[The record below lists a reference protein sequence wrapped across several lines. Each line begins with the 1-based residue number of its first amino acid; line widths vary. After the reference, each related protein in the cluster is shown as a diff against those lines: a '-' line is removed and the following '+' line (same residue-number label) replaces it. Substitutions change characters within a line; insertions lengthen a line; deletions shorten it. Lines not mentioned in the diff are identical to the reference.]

1 MKSPADAGSQNFAE
15 PRPDLRGLAGVRG
28 QPAVVAAL
36 NRALAA
42 GRPHHAYLFDGPE
55 GVGKATTAR
64 ALMAALNCQAP
75 PRSDGAGEDADVAA
89 AGAAC
94 GVCESCSKL
103 RSGSHPDF
111 IVMDMTL
118 AGLADEVERLLR
130 RLQFPP
136 FESRAQL
143 ILIDPADALTAP
155 TAQTA
160 ANRLLKTLE
169 EPRAQTHFVLVTTA
183 ATALL
188 STIRSRCQRLRFA
201 PLPDDVVHSELVA
214 TFGVAPEL
222 AGSVIQLAQGSLG
235 RALRYVQDQEGLA
248 RRQQVATELYLAA
261 QSGRAGR
268 IVAAASDAGAD
279 RDEAQEVLELL
290 WLRLHGELRAAAQPL
305 GQPQE
310 SPGSSATAAVRL
322 ISALRSVR
330 DAQGAIRR
338 YTSAPLALER
348 MARLLHTAL
357 WARGSHGPGTG
368 SERGAGERAQG
379 SAAR

>member
-1 MKSPADAGSQNFAE
+1 MKTSAEAGPQTFAE
-15 PRPDLRGLAGVRG
+15 IRPDLRGLSGVRG

-36 NRALAA
+36 QKALAA

-64 ALMAALNCQAP
+64 ALMAALNCQG
-75 PRSDGAGEDADVAA
+75 RAGSLARGEGDPAGGDYPA
-89 AGAAC
+89 AGDAC
-94 GVCESCSKL
+94 GECESCSKL

-111 IVMDMTL
+111 ITLDMTL

-130 RLQFPP
+130 RLQYAPV
-136 FESRAQL
+136 EGRAQL
-143 ILIDPADALTAP
+143 ILIDPADVLTAP

-201 PLPDDVVHSELVA
+201 PLPDQVVHSELTR
-214 TFGVAPEL
+214 TFGIAEEL
-222 AGSVIQLAQGSLG
+222 ASGVVKLAQGSLG
-235 RALRYVQDQEGLA
+235 RALRFVQDQEGLTK
-248 RRQQVATELYLAA
+248 RQQLATELYLAA

-268 IVAAASDAGAD
+268 IVSAAGDAGSD

-290 WLRLHGELRAAAQPL
+290 WLRLHGELRVAAQRPEVRDS
-305 GQPQE
+305 G
-310 SPGSSATAAVRL
+310 AVRL
-322 ISALRSVR
+322 LAALRSVR

-338 YTSAPLALER
+338 YTSAPLSLER
-348 MARLLHTAL
+348 MARQLHAAL
-357 WARGSHGPGTG
+357 WASGSSGP
-368 SERGAGERAQG
+368 SPSRAAEGAPR
-379 SAAR
+379 AAR

>member
-1 MKSPADAGSQNFAE
+1 MKTSADAGPQTFAE
-15 PRPDLRGLAGVRG
+15 IRPDLRGLSGVRG

-36 NRALAA
+36 QKALAA

-64 ALMAALNCQAP
+64 ALMAALNCQGRPGSP
-75 PRSDGAGEDADVAA
+75 PRA
-89 AGAAC
+89 AGDSASGDFPAPGEAC
-94 GVCESCSKL
+94 GQCESCSKL

-111 IVMDMTL
+111 IPMDMTL

-130 RLQFPP
+130 RLQYPP
-136 FESRAQL
+136 VEGRAQL
-143 ILIDPADALTAP
+143 ILIDPADVLTAP

-201 PLPDDVVHSELVA
+201 PLPDEVVHSELTR
-214 TFGVAPEL
+214 TFGIAEEL
-222 AGSVIQLAQGSLG
+222 ASGVVKLAQGSLG
-235 RALRYVQDQEGLA
+235 RALRFVQDQEGLTK
-248 RRQQVATELYLAA
+248 RQQLATELYLAA

-268 IVAAASDAGAD
+268 IVAAAADAGSD

-290 WLRLHGELRAAAQPL
+290 WLRLHGELRVAAQRPEVRDS
-305 GQPQE
+305 G
-310 SPGSSATAAVRL
+310 AVRL
-322 ISALRSVR
+322 LAALRSVR
-330 DAQGAIRR
+330 EAQGAIRR

-348 MARLLHTAL
+348 MARQLHAAL
-357 WARGSHGPGTG
+357 WAGGSGP
-368 SERGAGERAQG
+368 SRAADGAPR
-379 SAAR
+379 AAR

>member
-1 MKSPADAGSQNFAE
+1 MKSPADAGSQTAE
-15 PRPDLRGLAGVRG
+15 VRPDLRGLAGVRG
-28 QPAVVAAL
+28 QPVVVAAL
-36 NRALAA
+36 QRALAA

-75 PRSDGAGEDADVAA
+75 PRSADAGDDAEVAA

-143 ILIDPADALTAP
+143 ILIDPADTLTAP

-201 PLPDDVVHSELVA
+201 PLPDAVVHSELA
-214 TFGVAPEL
+214 QSFGVAPEV
-222 AGSVIQLAQGSLG
+222 ADSVVQLAQGSLG

-268 IVAAASDAGAD
+268 MVAAASDAGAD
-279 RDEAQEVLELL
+279 RDEAQEILELL
-290 WLRLHGELRAAAQPL
+290 WLRLHGELRAAAQHP
-305 GQPQE
+305 QPQAGRGA
-310 SPGSSATAAVRL
+310 PAAAAVRL
-322 ISALRSVR
+322 VGALRSVR

-348 MARLLHTAL
+348 MARLLHAAL
-357 WARGSHGPGTG
+357 WARGPAAGP
-368 SERGAGERAQG
+368 ERGVGDRAQG

>member
-64 ALMAALNCQAP
+64 ALMAALNCQSP
-75 PRSDGAGEDADVAA
+75 PRPGGAGDDAEVA

-201 PLPDDVVHSELVA
+201 PLPDEVVHSELVA
-214 TFGVAPEL
+214 TFGIDPEL
-222 AGSVIQLAQGSLG
+222 SGSVVQLAQGSLG

-279 RDEAQEVLELL
+279 REEAQEVLELL
-290 WLRLHGELRAAAQPL
+290 WLRLHGELRASAQPL

-310 SPGSSATAAVRL
+310 SRGSSTAAVRL

-348 MARLLHTAL
+348 MARLLHAAL
-357 WARGSHGPGTG
+357 WAHGPHGPGTG
-368 SERGAGERAQG
+368 PERGAGDRAQG
-379 SAAR
+379 FAAR